1 MVGATGTSTLGL
13 IVWVLLLGFVGWLFR
28 RAYAW
33 KRLRKENIAGIQAFR
48 QSFRQ
53 GYRDAF
59 IGVGAFALISLA
71 AWVACIPFVVYKD
84 HQHLVHLIQDFQ
96 NRPPVVKQLQAQLA
110 ATQTQAKQ
118 NDQRANYW
126 RDAFIAISKGEM
138 VPDRLLSVENTD
150 RLHNKLEELVKASH
164 DPKFITTSIAPAF
177 YEDDESAH
185 LASQLLRVFK
195 DSGWKAKWEVSR
207 PELSKLRLNSSIP
220 VGIVIF
226 TDDPHNQGDWLM
238 QMLKDVGLE
247 TYVAPDTPEGFK
259 GTFICVGYKQGLRP
273 VVP

>member
-1 MVGATGTSTLGL
+1 L
-13 IVWVLLLGFVGWLFR
+13 R

-33 KRLRKENIAGIQAFR
+33 NTLRKENIAGIQAFR
-48 QSFRQ
+48 RSFRE

-59 IGVGAFALISLA
+59 IGLAAFALISLT
-71 AWVACIPFVVYKD
+71 AWVACIPFVVYED
-84 HQHLVHLIQDFQ
+84 HQHLVYLIRGFQ
-96 NRPPVVKQLQAQLA
+96 NRPSVVKQLHTELS
-110 ATQTQAKQ
+110 ATQTQARQ

-138 VPDRLLSVENTD
+138 VPDRLLSVENTE
-150 RLHNKLEELVKASH
+150 RLHNKLEELAKASH

-195 DSGWKAKWEVSR
+195 DSGWKANWQVSR
-207 PELSKLRLNSSIP
+207 PELLKMRLNSLIP
-220 VGIVIF
+220 VEIVIF

-238 QMLKDVGLE
+238 HILKDVGLE
-247 TYVAPDTPEGFK
+247 TSVAPDTPEGFK
-259 GTFICVGYKQGLRP
+259 GTFICVGYKQGPRP
-273 VVP
+273 VSP